1 MLPLEIHNLFSCA
14 KQPKTQTLKH
24 HYSLQS
30 RFKLDVSGMHT
41 L

>member
-1 MLPLEIHNLFSCA
+1 MHPLEIHNLFSCA
-14 KQPKTQTLKH
+14 EQPKTQTLKY

-30 RFKLDVSGMHT
+30 RFKLDVSDMHT